1 MTPKEKA
8 EQLVANFL
16 HIQESIDWT
25 DNENMLIEFR
35 DMNEKHSEEISVYW
49 KELAKQCALIAVDEV
64 LLETDDNYDSLH
76 ASDRR
81 IYWQNVKQEIEKL

>member
-8 EQLVANFL
+8 EELYSKYYNRIEHCLSEDYYGSEKFI
-16 HIQESIDWT
+16 IQ
-25 DNENMLIEFR
+25 
-35 DMNEKHSEEISVYW
+35 
-49 KELAKQCALIAVDEV
+49 QCALIVVDEV